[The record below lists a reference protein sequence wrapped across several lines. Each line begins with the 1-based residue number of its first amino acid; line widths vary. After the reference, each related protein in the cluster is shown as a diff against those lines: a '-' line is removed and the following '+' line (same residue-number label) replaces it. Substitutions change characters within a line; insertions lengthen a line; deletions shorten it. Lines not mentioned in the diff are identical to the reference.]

1 MTLMVKEPVL
11 TIDKPKFVVKLHEDT
26 LEVDLKEGARKEF
39 EDVIEANPVLRK
51 SLGFLFQTV
60 IPSDVALNSI
70 KSVEVDD
77 RGQLKIV
84 VPRHRDIVIP
94 LEFEESRKLAE
105 KLNELIPLAKTRKAT
120 RKRRFSLHL
129 WWPDFYSYVAAS
141 GL

>member
-1 MTLMVKEPVL
+1 MVKEPVL